1 MHNSFL
7 YLTYALIFLIL
18 GGGAGSG
25 SFLFTKFDLDENPLS
40 ESGEVR
46 SKIQASKDAKQ
57 NSMYYFRLYE

>member
-1 MHNSFL
+1 MHNSSL
-7 YLTYALIFLIL
+7 YLMYALIFLII
-18 GGGAGSG
+18 GGAGSG